1 MVTRRCLYT
10 IRIRGRLGATALS
23 AFPSMVPE
31 LRDGETLL
39 TGPLKDRSEL
49 FGVLGQLEALGLDL
63 LELRQIQ
70 GEARMPASARQ
81 ADPERPPQELAMNPT
96 TVLGDKPISRMGFG
110 AMQLAGPGVFGP
122 PRDPDAAR
130 AVLRRAIELGVDHI
144 DTSQYYGP
152 DVVNDLIREALY
164 PYPENLML
172 VTKVG
177 ARRDD
182 VGRVHPAQQ
191 PEELRVGVEENLRSL
206 RLERLDLVNLRLVG
220 ARDGSG
226 TLLEEQLG
234 ALEELRQEGKL
245 DLIGLSNVDRAQVQR
260 ALAVVDVAEI
270 QNLYSIV
277 DRRDEETL
285 VFAREREIA
294 YVPFFPLGGGPA
306 RLAGSPAVLQV
317 ADKHRAT
324 PAQIAL
330 AWLLARYDR
339 MLLIPGTSSTAH
351 LEENVAAVSIQL
363 DDIDLAALDRV
374 DASGP

>member
-1 MVTRRCLYT
+1 
-10 IRIRGRLGATALS
+10 
-23 AFPSMVPE
+23 
-31 LRDGETLL
+31 
-39 TGPLKDRSEL
+39 
-49 FGVLGQLEALGLDL
+49 
-63 LELRQIQ
+63 
-70 GEARMPASARQ
+70 
-81 ADPERPPQELAMNPT
+81 MNPT
-96 TVLGDKPISRMGFG
+96 TILGDRPISRMGFG

-164 PYPENLML
+164 PYPDSLRL

-182 VGRVHPAQQ
+182 AGRVHPAQQ
-191 PEELRVGVEENLRSL
+191 PGELRRGVEENLRSL

-220 ARDGSG
+220 TRDGSG
-226 TLLEEQLG
+226 TLFEEQLG

-260 ALAVVDVAEI
+260 ALAVVEVAEI

-294 YVPFFPLGGGPA
+294 YVPFLPLGGGPA
-306 RLAGSPAVLQV
+306 RLAGSPAVLEV

-330 AWLLARYDR
+330 ASLLARYDR

-351 LEENVAAVSIQL
+351 LEETAISPPLIATPRALKHRPGRAAARDNHQIPAAPAHRGAGQHDCVPRLPCLYMLRIKGRVGPTALSAFPSMVSQVDGSDTVL
-363 DDIDLAALDRV
+363 TGLLPDQSALFGAIATIEALGLELLELREIR
-374 DASGP
+374 A